1 MDLTML
7 TAFNAK
13 ERSVAETVELGLVE
27 IHTYESLSL
36 TRSDRAYMHLMIFRR
51 AKAGLKFETFWDC
64 CDYGILVLRKA

>member
-36 TRSDRAYMHLMIFRR
+36 TRSDRAYMHLMIF
-51 AKAGLKFETFWDC
+51 AGQKRD
-64 CDYGILVLRKA
+64 